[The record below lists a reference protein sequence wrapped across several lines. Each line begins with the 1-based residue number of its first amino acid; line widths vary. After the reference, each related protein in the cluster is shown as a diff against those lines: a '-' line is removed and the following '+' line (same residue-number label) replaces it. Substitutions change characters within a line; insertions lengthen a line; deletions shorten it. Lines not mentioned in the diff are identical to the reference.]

1 LPPTVSHRTQK
12 YKHKLKSITGSP
24 PSDAIMMTVTGLI
37 KGVSSPLMA
46 LSFQALSAEP
56 PVLMVDT
63 VPGDVLMGGGK
74 FSSLLRHN
82 PSFASVE
89 CCV

>member
-1 LPPTVSHRTQK
+1 
-12 YKHKLKSITGSP
+12 
-24 PSDAIMMTVTGLI
+24 MTVTGLI

-89 CCV
+89 LCVTARVMDGCDRLPAWQGFAVTRTRRTAQ